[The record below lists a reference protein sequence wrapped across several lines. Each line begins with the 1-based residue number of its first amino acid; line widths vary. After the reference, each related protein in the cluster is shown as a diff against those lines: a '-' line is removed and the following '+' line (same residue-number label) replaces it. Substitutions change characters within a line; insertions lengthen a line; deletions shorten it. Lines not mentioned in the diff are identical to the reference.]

1 MLKKYPA
8 NIRKEYYFCEFRT
21 FKSMLMKNFFL
32 TAIMAICATVLFA
45 QDCSDLFFSEYVEG
59 SANNKTLEIYNP
71 TNEPVDLGLYV
82 IKRYSNGS
90 PFPTEA
96 LPLSGILQPKQ
107 TLVVTNG
114 QTDSV
119 WVQNGGYWSLPISQ
133 ELYNIGDFHCS
144 GIYPTPM
151 YFNGDDALTLE
162 TITGGVIDIFGK
174 IGEQPQNGWNNIP
187 PSYTA
192 GAQWWTSWT
201 VDQTLIRKP
210 SVKQGV
216 KTNPALFMVHMEWDS
231 LPRNTF
237 DSLGFHRC
245 DCESSNIWEQQEKD
259 HSLVIYPNPVV
270 GNTLHLNASTSWS
283 TIEILNIVGQVVRTY
298 PFDGNIR
305 QASLN
310 LDDLKE
316 GVYMLKILFTD
327 RTQSTRKIVKR

>member
-1 MLKKYPA
+1 MKK
-8 NIRKEYYFCEFRT
+8 T
-21 FKSMLMKNFFL
+21 LL
-32 TAIMAICATVLFA
+32 TAMAAICATFMMA

-59 SANNKTLEIYNP
+59 SANNKALEIYNP

-96 LPLSGILQPKQ
+96 LPLSGTLQPKQ

-162 TITGGVIDIFGK
+162 TVTGGVIDIFGK
-174 IGEQPQNGWNNIP
+174 IGEQPENGWNDIP

-192 GAQWWTSWT
+192 GSQWWTSWT
-201 VDQTLIRKP
+201 KDQTLVRKP

-216 KTNPALFMVHMEWDS
+216 KSNPALFMVHMEWDS

-245 DCESSNIWEQQEKD
+245 DCESSNIWEKQNNQ
-259 HSLVIYPNPVV
+259 HSFIAYPNPVV
-270 GNTLHLNASTSWS
+270 GNTLKMNASAPWI
-283 TIEILNIVGQVVRTY
+283 TIEIQNIIGQTISTY
-298 PFDGNIR
+298 HFDGSVR
-305 QASLN
+305 ETSLYIP
-310 LDDLKE
+310 DLNE
-316 GVYMLKILFTD
+316 GVFFVKILFTD
-327 RTQSTRKIVKR
+327 STIAVQKIIKR